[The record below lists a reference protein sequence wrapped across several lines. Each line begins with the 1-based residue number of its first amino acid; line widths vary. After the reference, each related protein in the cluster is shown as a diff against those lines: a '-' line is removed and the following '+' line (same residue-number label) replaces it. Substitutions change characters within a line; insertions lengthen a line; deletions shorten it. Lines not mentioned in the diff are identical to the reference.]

1 MQKLTP
7 KQEAF
12 ALAYL
17 ETGSAAEAYRRAY
30 NAAGSTART
39 VEKRAAELMK
49 HGGVTGRIAELQAK
63 AAKAAIIDRAWV
75 LKRLML
81 NAQIAMGE
89 IQVKQS
95 IAPRKGK
102 DDEAGDDLVRV
113 VVEVYKRDGAVAN
126 RALELLGKVPEVNLF
141 INVLVN
147 VPRERRV
154 RSTCRA

>member
-1 MQKLTP
+1 
-7 KQEAF
+7 
-12 ALAYL
+12 
-17 ETGSAAEAYRRAY
+17 
-30 NAAGSTART
+30 
-39 VEKRAAELMK
+39 
-49 HGGVTGRIAELQAK
+49 
-63 AAKAAIIDRAWV
+63 
-75 LKRLML
+75 
-81 NAQIAMGE
+81 
-89 IQVKQS
+89 VKQS